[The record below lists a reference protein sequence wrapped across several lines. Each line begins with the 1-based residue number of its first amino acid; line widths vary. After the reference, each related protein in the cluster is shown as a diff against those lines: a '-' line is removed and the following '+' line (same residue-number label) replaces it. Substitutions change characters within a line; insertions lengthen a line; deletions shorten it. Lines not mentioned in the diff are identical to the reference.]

1 MDSSLMLVKRDM
13 VGLVKLVKGVY
24 LLKLSFNCMEATE
37 LVGLLASLRTKQPIR
52 RQSDLTHPPGLLVNT
67 VPSLA
72 AREAGFCIP

>member
-24 LLKLSFNCMEATE
+24 LLKLSCMDATG

-67 VPSLA
+67 VPSLTS
-72 AREAGFCIP
+72 REAGVCIP